1 MLFRSTHG
9 KLVDICRENYVND
22 SEYYNAILRV
32 KGVKFPNTIENHEER
47 ILKAFKPNI
56 SKTMGKQ

>member
-9 KLVDICRENYVND
+9 KLVEICRENYVND

>member
-9 KLVDICRENYVND
+9 KLVEICRENYVND

-32 KGVKFPNTIENHEER
+32 KGVKFPKTIENHEER
-47 ILKAFKPNI
+47 IIKAFKSNI